1 MTAPRVK
8 THTTHTGR
16 GRTAAILILG
26 GVTTAVIGT
35 GHWAEPAGATAG
47 THPARNAPTPWT
59 RARAAAGTPGGIITM
74 RQGNM
79 EMAMTRLSGE
89 APTWAEVQRVYTM
102 VHSAATA
109 TARYQT
115 LAAAQ
120 RDGYVTAP
128 DLLVDGQ
135 GAHYFTPGFEGKVGL
150 NFATHPMFL
159 VYNPV
164 HGRQVLS
171 GLMYYISGS
180 LTPAQLGTIFPT
192 SMASW
197 HKHINV
203 CTTGGTSLL
212 NGKAILPYFT
222 PASCAAHKG
231 TFSGDTGWMVHTWI
245 GQANGAGLF
254 DLDMPTSSA
263 TPAMGA
269 MPGM

>member
-1 MTAPRVK
+1 MTAPRVR
-8 THTTHTGR
+8 THTTHTRR
-16 GRTAAILILG
+16 GRTSAALLG
-26 GVTTAVIGT
+26 VVTTAVIGT
-35 GHWAEPAGATAG
+35 GLWAGTAG
-47 THPARNAPTPWT
+47 
-59 RARAAAGTPGGIITM
+59 AAAGAPQGSAPAPQPSAQTQTSAAGTTGITTM

-79 EMAMTRLSGE
+79 EMAMTRLSGK

-102 VHSAATA
+102 VHSAAAA
-109 TARYQT
+109 TAKYHT

-120 RDGYVTAP
+120 HDGYVTAP

-135 GAHYFTPGFEGKVGL
+135 GVHYFNPRFNDKAGFDP
-150 NFATHPMFL
+150 THPAFL

-164 HGRQVLS
+164 HGHQVLS
-171 GLMYYISGS
+171 GLMYYLPGS

-203 CTTGGTSLL
+203 CITGGTSLL
-212 NGKAILPYFT
+212 NGKAIIPYFDQ
-222 PASCAAHKG
+222 ASCVTHKG
-231 TFSGDTGWMVHTWI
+231 TFDGDTGWMVHTWI

-254 DLDMPTSSA
+254 DMDMPTASGK
-263 TPAMGA
+263 PAMGG